1 MPQKLILYDKSTNPL
16 EKPFNW
22 NRQDFNPWPLDLGN
36 LTNIE
41 LQDSSQLKNNI
52 KLNLLNND
60 ISLVDQNDKKP
71 DEINNFV
78 TENYKIVDVKT
89 SKFLL
94 KKYKIKFFYY

>member
-1 MPQKLILYDKSTNPL
+1 M
-16 EKPFNW
+16 
-22 NRQDFNPWPLDLGN
+22 GN
-36 LTNIE
+36 LSNLE

-89 SKFLL
+89 SKIFF
-94 KKYKIKFFYY
+94 KNIK

>member
-1 MPQKLILYDKSTNPL
+1 MS
-16 EKPFNW
+16 
-22 NRQDFNPWPLDLGN
+22 

-78 TENYKIVDVKT
+78 TENYKKVDVKS
-89 SKFLL
+89 SKF
-94 KKYKIKFFYY
+94 F